1 MTEDRCELCD
11 LPTYSCEHGR
21 RQPTHTEMLDAAHA
35 EALEENRTRYS
46 VALLRPTRADPAIT
60 AKARAL
66 IGADH
71 APIHIDQPH
80 DLTGYL
86 TQLAWPIKSSER
98 YELAQANH
106 DGSVTR
112 VQINHP
118 SAHLPLISQLWEAGN
133 QNAQTDEGARPGYA
147 SKPTA
152 RIDALDAH
160 ARIDTEAARWV
171 RVLGYDDPQDT
182 IGILRRLNGLAAGLK
197 HDHKPAALCCDWHL
211 IEQDARSWWVQ
222 ARILSGWDSS
232 AWRPD
237 STCPP
242 CGKLGTLRVKLMAKT
257 AMCVDCREVWTEDTI
272 GMLAQHISE
281 ESEAGRFRQQ
291 VPNVPCQQVDD
302 DDHVARIM
310 LCPDCGSRRCVKAQ
324 EQTVGRLTDH
334 RKIGRMG
341 A

>member
-1 MTEDRCELCD
+1 MTTDDRCTCCD
-11 LPTYSCEHGR
+11 LPTYSCTTQGR
-21 RQPTHTEMLDAAHA
+21 PPTHTEILNAAHA
-35 EALEENRTRYS
+35 EAHIEDHRRNQMS
-46 VALLRPTRADPAIT
+46 VALHRSAPSATDLR

-66 IGADH
+66 LGADQP
-71 APIHIDQPH
+71 PIHIDQPH
-80 DLTGYL
+80 DLAGYL
-86 TQLAWPIKSSER
+86 TQLAWPIKASER
-98 YELAQANH
+98 YELAQTNR

-112 VQINHP
+112 IQINHP

-171 RVLGYDDPQDT
+171 RELGEDDPQDT
-182 IGILRRLNGLAAGLK
+182 IGILRHLNGLAAGIK
-197 HDHKPAALCCDWHL
+197 HDHKPGPLCCTWHM
-211 IEQDARSWWVQ
+211 IEQDARAWWVQ
-222 ARILSGWDSS
+222 ARVLTGWDSS

-242 CGKLGTLRVKLMAKT
+242 CGALGSLRVKLMAKT

-272 GMLAQHISE
+272 GLLAEHIRN
-281 ESEAGRFRQQ
+281 ESEAGRFNRRI
-291 VPNVPCQQVDD
+291 VHVPCEEVDAD
-302 DDHVARIM
+302 EDVARIM

-324 EQTVGRLTDH
+324 EQTVGRLHNH
-334 RKIGRMG
+334 RHVG
-341 A
+341 